1 MTRCEKEQTRAR
13 AEMDFEHTHANPNHD
28 DVKSLVNELN
38 FALSKITMDSGEGS
52 FSSENFNPALDG
64 CIVVYCNSTAVACG
78 IFRHHTST
86 VCELKR
92 MYSNLPSAGSYLLKQ
107 LEASAISKG
116 YQSAILSTRRVNTQA
131 VNFYIKNA
139 YRESEAYGKYVG
151 LEKSICFRKTL
162 SN

>member
-1 MTRCEKEQTRAR
+1 
-13 AEMDFEHTHANPNHD
+13 
-28 DVKSLVNELN
+28 
-38 FALSKITMDSGEGS
+38 
-52 FSSENFNPALDG
+52 
-64 CIVVYCNSTAVACG
+64 
-78 IFRHHTST
+78 
-86 VCELKR
+86 